1 MTISIELQVIAK
13 LLDSK
18 TSAEEINRLLEFDSS
33 YYSVF
38 HEHIQYIIDHFE
50 EYGHVP
56 DPFTFLSEFE
66 DVELIEVNEP
76 IDYLTDE
83 LKKNKQHILL
93 IDTFNT
99 LKDLGSSDVSDA
111 WEYLTLQCEKAN
123 NLETSDPV
131 DLVQDGEER
140 ANTIIEFNQKQRIP
154 TGFAEIDKIMYGGLS
169 TVEELLVLVARTNTG
184 KSWVGTRMMETAQ
197 SKGFNV
203 LYYSPEMQSAF
214 LGTRFDTWRTHIPN
228 SQLHQGNYSEAYY
241 KYLKDLKTMPG
252 HAFVLEDKD
261 APDNEVTVP
270 FIRTLVKK
278 HEIKLVIIDGL
289 SYMTDARG
297 KRGDTD
303 STKYKNLCSDL
314 FRMSKQCGCAVVV
327 MMQANRESRDN
338 KDEKGEVFPNIYN
351 IEGSD
356 HPARIATQVFAM
368 RQLFDKHILDI
379 RLEKSRSANNVKP
392 TFSYAWDINTGNV
405 SYVPDPSANIG
416 TGSVTPSVTPPIV
429 KSNTD
434 ITDDL
439 SGLYDDD
446 DDSNEDVNF

>member
-1 MTISIELQVIAK
+1 MIQSIELQIISK
-13 LLDSK
+13 LLDRK
-18 TSAEEINRLLEFDSS
+18 TSSEEVEKLLEFDRS

-38 HEHIQYIIDHFE
+38 KKHIEFIIDHHE
-50 EYGHVP
+50 KYGSVP
-56 DPFTFLSEFE
+56 DPFTFLSEFN
-66 DVELIEVNEP
+66 DVELLEVDESF
-76 IDYLTDE
+76 DYLSDE
-83 LKKNKQHILL
+83 IKRNKQHILL

-99 LKDLGSSDVSDA
+99 LKDLGSADVSDA
-111 WEYLTLQCEKAN
+111 WAYLTQQCEKAN
-123 NLETSDPV
+123 DLDTSDPV
-131 DLVQDGEER
+131 DLVQDSEER
-140 ANTIIEFNQKQRIP
+140 ANTIIEFNRKQRIP
-154 TGFAEIDKIMYGGLS
+154 TGFAEIDKVMYGGLS
-169 TVEELLVLVARTNTG
+169 TVEELCVLVARTNTG
-184 KSWVGTRMMETAQ
+184 KSWVGTKMMENAQ
-197 SKGFNV
+197 ANGFNV

-214 LGTRFDTWRTHIPN
+214 LGTRFDTWRTHISN

-241 KYLKDLKTMPG
+241 KYLKDLKAMPG

-303 STKYKNLCSDL
+303 SIKYKNLCSDL

-356 HPARIATQVFAM
+356 HPARIATQVFAL

-379 RLEKSRSANNVKP
+379 RLEKARSANNVKP
-392 TFSYAWDINTGNV
+392 TFSYAWDINTG
-405 SYVPDPSANIG
+405 SMSFVPDPSASVVS
-416 TGSVTPSVTPPIV
+416 GSVTPSVKPPIV
-429 KSNTD
+429 VSNASVS
-434 ITDDL
+434 DDL

-446 DDSNEDVNF
+446 DGSADVDF